1 MKRKMNFVLAFLI
14 GFFVVMP
21 SVNAK
26 TTVNEQE
33 YDSLEDAIKAVGSA
47 EATFKLTGDEVGDAK
62 TINIPAGANYTIDGG
77 NFTVNYSFKLDATSA
92 ENSTLKVM
100 NLIMDGNG
108 TLGMAINSQEQEYKP
123 NELTLSVINSTIRN
137 YTNKGFYLTNV
148 KNLLVDNVKFND
160 LATTEQTWYQGD
172 YALDVNLIGVQDAEI
187 TIKNSTFAGH
197 SGGNAP
203 IKVTQRG
210 GFDDINTDVKYYPQG
225 HSNEPASI
233 KSLIVENCDFTG
245 VTGNS
250 KGDVIIGSS
259 PNDDGTARTSATAY
273 NYKVVAKEGTTTE
286 VYTRSTK
293 EAEESGANK
302 PVVVEAGSPLMQLTN
317 YVLNSDDSNIDLE
330 VNKTYQLN
338 YYFGDKGA
346 TIVNAPTVTFRSSDD
361 SIVSVSSDGV
371 LTAKKAGTATIYATY
386 DSGEYNWQVNVVK
399 ATEEGTST
407 ENVENPNTSD
417 GVLLFLGLTIVGF
430 AGVALAYR
438 RLHN

>member
-33 YDSLEDAIKAVGSA
+33 YDTLEDAINAIGGV
-47 EATFKLTGDEVGDAK
+47 EATFKITSDEVGNAK

-77 NFTVNYSFKLDATSA
+77 NFTVNYSFNLDATSA
-92 ENSTLKVM
+92 ENSTLKIM
-100 NLIMDGNG
+100 NLIMDGNNS
-108 TLGMAINSQEQEYKP
+108 LGMAIKSQNQTTKP
-123 NELTLSVINSTIRN
+123 NELTLSVTNSTIRN
-137 YTNKGFYLTNV
+137 YKEKGLYLTNI

-160 LATTEQTWYQGD
+160 LATTTQTWCTGD
-172 YALDVNLIGVQDAEI
+172 YALDVNLIGIQDAEI
-187 TIKNSTFAGH
+187 TIKNSTFAGK
-197 SGGNAP
+197 SGGNSP

-210 GFDDINTDVKYYPQG
+210 GFDDINTDIPYYSVG
-225 HSNEPASI
+225 HSNDPASI
-233 KSLIVENCDFTG
+233 ASLVVENCDFTA

-259 PNDDGTARTSATAY
+259 PNTDGSARTSATLY
-273 NYKVVAKEGTTTE
+273 DYKVVAKEGTTTE

-302 PVVVEAGSPLMQLTN
+302 PFIVEAGSPLMQLTN

-330 VNKTYQLN
+330 ENKTYQLS

-371 LTAKKAGTATIYATY
+371 LTAKKTGTATIYATY
-386 DSGEYNWQVNVVK
+386 DSGEYNWQVNVV
-399 ATEEGTST
+399 ADNETVAGEE
-407 ENVENPNTSD
+407 VENPNTSD
-417 GVLLFLGLTIVGF
+417 GVLLFLGLTVVGF

>member
-14 GFFVVMP
+14 GFFVVIP

-33 YDSLEDAIKAVGSA
+33 YDTLEDAINAIGGV
-47 EATFKLTGDEVGDAK
+47 EATFKITSDEVGDVK

-77 NFTVNYSFKLDATSA
+77 NFTVNYSFNLDATSA
-92 ENSTLKVM
+92 ENSTLKIM
-100 NLIMDGNG
+100 NLIMDGDN
-108 TLGMAINSQEQEYKP
+108 TLGMAINSQNQSTKP
-123 NELTLSVINSTIRN
+123 NELTLSVTNSTIRN
-137 YTNKGFYLTNV
+137 YKSKGLYLTNI
-148 KNLLVDNVKFND
+148 KNLLIDNVKFND
-160 LATTEQTWYQGD
+160 LATTTQTWCTGD

-187 TIKNSTFAGH
+187 VIKNSIFAGK
-197 SGGNAP
+197 SGGNSP

-210 GFDDINTDVKYYPQG
+210 GIDDINTDIPYYKEG
-225 HSNEPASI
+225 HSNTPASV
-233 KSLIVENCDFTG
+233 KSLVVENCDFTA

-259 PNDDGTARTSATAY
+259 PNNDGTARTSATLY
-273 NYKVVAKEGTTTE
+273 DYKVVAKEGTTTE

-302 PVVVEAGSPLMQLTN
+302 PFIVEAGSPLMQLTN

-330 VNKTYQLN
+330 ENKTYQLS

-386 DSGEYNWQVNVVK
+386 DSGEYNWQVNVAANNGTV
-399 ATEEGTST
+399 AGEE
-407 ENVENPNTSD
+407 VENPNTSD
-417 GVLLFLGLTIVGF
+417 GVLLFLGLTVVGF

>member
-47 EATFKLTGDEVGDAK
+47 EATFKLTSDEVGDAK

-399 ATEEGTST
+399 ANEDTVEE
-407 ENVENPNTSD
+407 VKNPETSD
-417 GVLLFLGLTIVGF
+417 GILLFLSLTVVGF

>member
-21 SVNAK
+21 NVNAK

-33 YDSLEDAIKAVGSA
+33 YDNLEDAIKAVGSA
-47 EATFKLTGDEVGDAK
+47 EATFKLTSDEVGDAK

-197 SGGNAP
+197 SGGKAP

-293 EAEESGANK
+293 EAEENGTNK
-302 PVVVEAGSPLMQLTN
+302 PVVVEAGSPLMQLTS
-317 YVLNSDDSNIDLE
+317 YVLNSDDGNINLE
-330 VNKTYQLN
+330 VNGTYQLN

-399 ATEEGTST
+399 AAEGEAVEE
-407 ENVENPNTSD
+407 VENPNTSD
-417 GVLLFLGLTIVGF
+417 GVLLFLGLTVVGF
-430 AGVALAYR
+430 AGIALTYR

>member
-21 SVNAK
+21 NVNAK

-33 YDSLEDAIKAVGSA
+33 YDNLEDAIKAVGSA
-47 EATFKLTGDEVGDAK
+47 DATFKLTSDEIGSPK
-62 TINIPAGANYTIDGG
+62 TINIPAGASYTIDGG
-77 NFTVNYSFKLDATSA
+77 NFTVNYSFNLDATAS
-92 ENSTLKVM
+92 ENSSLKVT
-100 NLIMDGNG
+100 NLIMDGDNS
-108 TLGMAINSQEQEYKP
+108 LGMAITSQNQSTKP
-123 NELTLSVINSTIRN
+123 NELTLSVTNSTIRN
-137 YTNKGFYLTNV
+137 YKSKGLYLTNI
-148 KNLLVDNVKFND
+148 KNLLIDNVKFND
-160 LATTEQTWYQGD
+160 LATTTQTWCTGD
-172 YALDVNLIGVQDAEI
+172 YALDVNLIGVQNAEI

-197 SGGNAP
+197 SGGNSP

-210 GFDDINTDVKYYPQG
+210 GFDDINTDIPYYKEG
-225 HSNEPASI
+225 HSNTPASI
-233 KSLIVENCDFTG
+233 KSLVVENCDFTD

-259 PNDDGTARTSATAY
+259 PNDDGTARTSATLY

-293 EAEESGANK
+293 EAEENGTNK
-302 PVVVEAGSPLMQLTN
+302 PVVVEAGSPLMQLTS
-317 YVLNSDDSNIDLE
+317 YVLNSDDGNINLE
-330 VNKTYQLN
+330 VNGTYQLN

-399 ATEEGTST
+399 AAEGEAVEE
-407 ENVENPNTSD
+407 VENPNTSD
-417 GVLLFLGLTIVGF
+417 GVLLFLGLTVVGF
-430 AGVALAYR
+430 AGTALAYR

>member
-33 YDSLEDAIKAVGSA
+33 YDTLEDAINAVGGV
-47 EATFKLTGDEVGDAK
+47 EATFTLTSDEVGNAK

-77 NFTVNYSFKLDATSA
+77 NFTVNYSFNLDATSTK
-92 ENSTLKVM
+92 NSSLKVM
-100 NLIMDGNG
+100 NLIMDGNS
-108 TLGMAINSQEQEYKP
+108 TLTTAINSQNQSTTP
-123 NELTLSVINSTIRN
+123 NELTLSVTNSTIKN

-148 KNLLVDNVKFND
+148 KNLLVDNVNFNN
-160 LATTEQTWYQGD
+160 LAFTEQEWYKGD
-172 YALDVNLIGVQDAEI
+172 YTIDINLIGVQDAEI
-187 TIKNSTFAGH
+187 TIKNSTFSGKA
-197 SGGNAP
+197 GGNAP

-210 GFDDINTDVKYYPQG
+210 GFDDINTDIPYYKVG
-225 HSNEPASI
+225 HSNTPASV
-233 KSLIVENCDFTG
+233 KSLIVENCDFTQ
-245 VTGNS
+245 VTDNS
-250 KGDVIIGSS
+250 KGDVCIGSS
-259 PNDDGTARTSATAY
+259 PNSDGTARTSATLY
-273 NYKVVAKEGTTTE
+273 NYKVTAKEGTTTE
-286 VYTRSTK
+286 VYTRSTT
-293 EAEESGANK
+293 EAEANGTNV

-317 YVLNSDDSNIDLE
+317 YVLNSDDGNINLE

-371 LTAKKAGTATIYATY
+371 LTAKKTGTATIYATY
-386 DSGEYNWQVNVVK
+386 DNGEYNWQVNVVG
-399 ATEEGTST
+399 ANETTAEE
-407 ENVENPNTSD
+407 VENPNTSD
-417 GVLLFLGLTIVGF
+417 GILLFLGLTVVGF
-430 AGVALAYR
+430 AGVALTYR

>member
-21 SVNAK
+21 NVNAK

-33 YDSLEDAIKAVGSA
+33 YDSLEDAINAVGSA
-47 EATFKLTGDEVGDAK
+47 EATFKITSDEIGSPK

-77 NFTVNYSFKLDATSA
+77 NFTVNYSFNLDATSE
-92 ENSTLKVM
+92 ENSSLKVM
-100 NLIMDGNG
+100 NLIMDGKS
-108 TLGMAINSQEQEYKP
+108 TLATAINSQNQSTTP
-123 NELTLSVINSTIRN
+123 NELTLSVTNSTIKN

-148 KNLLVDNVKFND
+148 KNLLVDNVNFNN
-160 LATTEQTWYQGD
+160 LAFTEQEWYKGD
-172 YALDVNLIGVQDAEI
+172 YTIDINLIGVQDAEI
-187 TIKNSTFAGH
+187 TIKNSTFSGKA
-197 SGGNAP
+197 GGNAP

-210 GFDDINTDVKYYPQG
+210 GFDDINTDIPYYKVG
-225 HSNEPASI
+225 HSNTPTSV

-245 VTGNS
+245 VTDNS
-250 KGDVIIGSS
+250 KGDVCIGSS

-293 EAEESGANK
+293 EAEESGTNK

-317 YVLNSDDSNIDLE
+317 YILNSDDGNINLG
-330 VNKTYQLN
+330 VNEIYQLN

-386 DSGEYNWQVNVVK
+386 DNGEYNWQVNVVGSNE
-399 ATEEGTST
+399 TTPVEE
-407 ENVENPNTSD
+407 VENPETSD
-417 GVLLFLGLTIVGF
+417 GILLFLSLTIVGF
-430 AGVALAYR
+430 AGVALTYK

>member
-21 SVNAK
+21 NVNAK

-33 YDSLEDAIKAVGSA
+33 YDSLEDAINAVGSV
-47 EATFKLTGDEVGDAK
+47 EATFKITSDEIGSPK
-62 TINIPAGANYTIDGG
+62 TINIPAGASYTIDGG
-77 NFTVNYSFKLDATSA
+77 NFTVNYSFKLDATAA
-92 ENSTLKVM
+92 ENSSLKVM
-100 NLIMDGNG
+100 NLIMDGKS
-108 TLGMAINSQEQEYKP
+108 TLATAINSQNQSTTP
-123 NELTLSVINSTIRN
+123 NELTLSVTNSTIKN

-148 KNLLVDNVKFND
+148 KNLLVDNVNFNN
-160 LATTEQTWYQGD
+160 LAFTEQEWYKGD
-172 YALDVNLIGVQDAEI
+172 YTIDINLIGVQDAEI
-187 TIKNSTFAGH
+187 TIKNSTFSGKA
-197 SGGNAP
+197 GGNAP

-210 GFDDINTDVKYYPQG
+210 GFDDINTDIPYYKVG
-225 HSNEPASI
+225 HSNTPASV

-245 VTGNS
+245 VTDNS
-250 KGDVIIGSS
+250 KGDVCIGSQY
-259 PNDDGTARTSATAY
+259 NDDGTARTSATLY

-293 EAEESGANK
+293 EAEENGTNK
-302 PVVVEAGSPLMQLTN
+302 PVVVEAGSPLMQLTS
-317 YVLNSDDSNIDLE
+317 YVLNSDDGNINLE
-330 VNKTYQLN
+330 VNGTYQLS

-399 ATEEGTST
+399 ATEGEAV
-407 ENVENPNTSD
+407 EEVENPNTSD
-417 GVLLFLGLTIVGF
+417 GVLLFLGLTVVGF
-430 AGVALAYR
+430 AGIALTYR

>member
-21 SVNAK
+21 NVNAK

-33 YDSLEDAIKAVGSA
+33 YDSLEDAINAVGSA
-47 EATFKLTGDEVGDAK
+47 EATFKITSDEIGSPK

-77 NFTVNYSFKLDATSA
+77 NFTVNYSFNLDATSE
-92 ENSTLKVM
+92 ENSSLKVM
-100 NLIMDGNG
+100 NLIMDGKS
-108 TLGMAINSQEQEYKP
+108 TLATAINSQNQSTTP
-123 NELTLSVINSTIRN
+123 NELTLSVTNSTIKN

-148 KNLLVDNVKFND
+148 KNLLVDNVNFNN
-160 LATTEQTWYQGD
+160 LAFTEQEWYKGD
-172 YALDVNLIGVQDAEI
+172 YTIDINLIGVQDAEI
-187 TIKNSTFAGH
+187 TIKNSTFSGKA
-197 SGGNAP
+197 GGNAP

-210 GFDDINTDVKYYPQG
+210 GFDDINTDIPYYKVG
-225 HSNEPASI
+225 HSNTPASV

-245 VTGNS
+245 VTDNS
-250 KGDVIIGSS
+250 KGDVCIGSS

-293 EAEESGANK
+293 EAEESGTNK

-317 YVLNSDDSNIDLE
+317 YILNSDDGNINLG
-330 VNKTYQLN
+330 VNEIYQLN

-386 DSGEYNWQVNVVK
+386 DNGEYNWQVNVVGSNE
-399 ATEEGTST
+399 TTPVEE
-407 ENVENPNTSD
+407 VENPETSD
-417 GVLLFLGLTIVGF
+417 GILLFLGLTVVGF
-430 AGVALAYR
+430 AGVALTYR

>member
-21 SVNAK
+21 NVNAK

-33 YDSLEDAIKAVGSA
+33 YDSLEDAINAVGSA
-47 EATFKLTGDEVGDAK
+47 EATFKITSDEIGSPK

-77 NFTVNYSFKLDATSA
+77 NFTVNYSFNLDATSE
-92 ENSTLKVM
+92 ENSSLKVM
-100 NLIMDGNG
+100 NLIMDGKS
-108 TLGMAINSQEQEYKP
+108 TLATAINSQNQSTIP
-123 NELTLSVINSTIRN
+123 NELTLSVTNSTIKN

-148 KNLLVDNVKFND
+148 KNLLVDNVNFNN
-160 LATTEQTWYQGD
+160 LAFTEQEWYKGD
-172 YALDVNLIGVQDAEI
+172 YTIDINLIGVQDAEI
-187 TIKNSTFAGH
+187 TIKNSTFSGKA
-197 SGGNAP
+197 GGNAP

-210 GFDDINTDVKYYPQG
+210 GFDDINTDIPYYKVG
-225 HSNEPASI
+225 HSNTPASV

-245 VTGNS
+245 VTDNS
-250 KGDVIIGSS
+250 KGDVCIGSS

-293 EAEESGANK
+293 EAEESGTNK

-317 YVLNSDDSNIDLE
+317 YVLNSDDGNINLE
-330 VNKTYQLN
+330 VNGTYQLN

-386 DSGEYNWQVNVVK
+386 DNGEYNWQVNVVGSNE
-399 ATEEGTST
+399 TTPVEE
-407 ENVENPNTSD
+407 VENPETSD
-417 GVLLFLGLTIVGF
+417 GILLFLSLTIVGF
-430 AGVALAYR
+430 AGVALTYK

>member
-21 SVNAK
+21 NVNAK

-33 YDSLEDAIKAVGSA
+33 YDNLEDAIKAVGSA
-47 EATFKLTGDEVGDAK
+47 EATFKLTSDEIGSPK
-62 TINIPAGANYTIDGG
+62 TINIPAGASYTIDGG
-77 NFTVNYSFKLDATSA
+77 NFTVNYSFNLDATAS
-92 ENSTLKVM
+92 ENSSLKVT
-100 NLIMDGNG
+100 NLIMDGDNS
-108 TLGMAINSQEQEYKP
+108 LGMAINSQNQSTKP
-123 NELTLSVINSTIRN
+123 NELTLSVTNSTIRN
-137 YTNKGFYLTNV
+137 YKSKGLYLTNI
-148 KNLLVDNVKFND
+148 KNLLIDNVKFND
-160 LATTEQTWYQGD
+160 LATTTQTWCTGD
-172 YALDVNLIGVQDAEI
+172 YALDVNLIGVQNAEI

-197 SGGNAP
+197 SGGNSP

-210 GFDDINTDVKYYPQG
+210 GFDDINTDIPYYKEG
-225 HSNEPASI
+225 HSNTPASI
-233 KSLIVENCDFTG
+233 KSLVVENCDFTD

-259 PNDDGTARTSATAY
+259 PNDDGTARTSATLY

-399 ATEEGTST
+399 AAEGEAVEE
-407 ENVENPNTSD
+407 VENPNTSD
-417 GVLLFLGLTIVGF
+417 GVLLFLGLTVVGF
-430 AGVALAYR
+430 AGTALAYR

>member
-21 SVNAK
+21 NVNAK

-33 YDSLEDAIKAVGSA
+33 YDTLEDAINTVGGV
-47 EATFKLTGDEVGDAK
+47 EATFTLTSDEVGNAK
-62 TINIPAGANYTIDGG
+62 TINIPAGASYTIDGG

-250 KGDVIIGSS
+250 KGDVIIGSKH
-259 PNDDGTARTSATAY
+259 NDDGTARTSATLY

-293 EAEESGANK
+293 EAEENGTNK
-302 PVVVEAGSPLMQLTN
+302 PVVVEAGSPLMQLTS
-317 YVLNSDDSNIDLE
+317 YVLNSDDGNINLE
-330 VNKTYQLN
+330 VNGTYQLN

-399 ATEEGTST
+399 VAEGEAVEE
-407 ENVENPNTSD
+407 VENPNTSD
-417 GVLLFLGLTIVGF
+417 GVLLFLGLTVVGF
-430 AGVALAYR
+430 AGIALTYR

>member
-33 YDSLEDAIKAVGSA
+33 YDTLEDAINAVGGV
-47 EATFKLTGDEVGDAK
+47 EATFTLTSDEVGNAK

-77 NFTVNYSFKLDATSA
+77 NFTVNYSFNLDAVSA
-92 ENSTLKVM
+92 ENSSLKIM
-100 NLIMDGNG
+100 NLTMDGNNS
-108 TLGMAINSQEQEYKP
+108 LGMAINSQNQSTKP
-123 NELTLSVINSTIRN
+123 NELTLSVTNSTIRN
-137 YTNKGFYLTNV
+137 YKSKGLYLTNI

-160 LATTEQTWYQGD
+160 LATTTQTWCTGD
-172 YALDVNLIGVQDAEI
+172 YALDVNLIGIQDAEI

-197 SGGNAP
+197 SGGKSP

-210 GFDDINTDVKYYPQG
+210 GFDDINTDIPYYKEG
-225 HSNEPASI
+225 HSNEPATI
-233 KSLIVENCDFTG
+233 ASLVVENCDFTA

-259 PNDDGTARTSATAY
+259 PNADGTARTSATSY

-286 VYTRSTK
+286 VYTRSTT
-293 EAEESGANK
+293 EAEANGTNV

-317 YVLNSDDSNIDLE
+317 YVLNSDDGNINLE

-371 LTAKKAGTATIYATY
+371 LTAKKTGTATIYATY
-386 DSGEYNWQVNVVK
+386 DNGEYNWQVNVVG
-399 ATEEGTST
+399 ANETTAEE
-407 ENVENPNTSD
+407 VENPNTSD
-417 GVLLFLGLTIVGF
+417 GILLFLGLTVVGF
-430 AGVALAYR
+430 AGVALTYR

>member
-21 SVNAK
+21 NVNAK

-33 YDSLEDAIKAVGSA
+33 YDSLEDAINAVGSA
-47 EATFKLTGDEVGDAK
+47 EATFKITSDEIGSPK

-77 NFTVNYSFKLDATSA
+77 NFTVNYSFNLDATSE
-92 ENSTLKVM
+92 ENSSLKVM
-100 NLIMDGNG
+100 NLIMDGKS
-108 TLGMAINSQEQEYKP
+108 TLATAINSQNQSTTP
-123 NELTLSVINSTIRN
+123 NELTLSVTNSTIKN

-148 KNLLVDNVKFND
+148 KNLLVDNVNFNN
-160 LATTEQTWYQGD
+160 LAFTEQEWYKGD
-172 YALDVNLIGVQDAEI
+172 YTIDINLIGVQDAEI
-187 TIKNSTFAGH
+187 TIKNSTFSGKA
-197 SGGNAP
+197 GGNAP

-210 GFDDINTDVKYYPQG
+210 GFDDINTDIPYYKVG
-225 HSNEPASI
+225 HSNTPASV

-245 VTGNS
+245 VTDNS
-250 KGDVIIGSS
+250 KGDVCIGSS

-293 EAEESGANK
+293 EAEESGTNK

-317 YVLNSDDSNIDLE
+317 YVLNSDDGNINLE
-330 VNKTYQLN
+330 VNGTYQLN

-386 DSGEYNWQVNVVK
+386 DNGEYNWQVNVVGSNE
-399 ATEEGTST
+399 TTPVEE
-407 ENVENPNTSD
+407 VENPETSD
-417 GVLLFLGLTIVGF
+417 GILLFLSLTIVGF
-430 AGVALAYR
+430 AGVALTYK

>member
-21 SVNAK
+21 NVNAK

-33 YDSLEDAIKAVGSA
+33 YDSLEDAINAVGSA
-47 EATFKLTGDEVGDAK
+47 EATFKITSDEIGSPK

-77 NFTVNYSFKLDATSA
+77 NFTVNYSFNLDATSE
-92 ENSTLKVM
+92 ENSSLKVM
-100 NLIMDGNG
+100 NLIMDGKS
-108 TLGMAINSQEQEYKP
+108 TLATAINSQNQSTTP
-123 NELTLSVINSTIRN
+123 NELTLSVTNSTIKN

-148 KNLLVDNVKFND
+148 KNLLVDNVNFNN
-160 LATTEQTWYQGD
+160 LAFTEQEWYKGD
-172 YALDVNLIGVQDAEI
+172 YTIDINLIGVQDAEI
-187 TIKNSTFAGH
+187 TIKNSTFSGKA
-197 SGGNAP
+197 GGNAP

-210 GFDDINTDVKYYPQG
+210 GFDDINTDIPYYKVG
-225 HSNEPASI
+225 HSNTPASV

-245 VTGNS
+245 VTDNS
-250 KGDVIIGSS
+250 KGDVCIGSS

-293 EAEESGANK
+293 EAEESGTNK

-330 VNKTYQLN
+330 INKTYQLS

-386 DSGEYNWQVNVVK
+386 DNGEYNWQVNVVGSNE
-399 ATEEGTST
+399 TTPVEE
-407 ENVENPNTSD
+407 VENPETSD
-417 GVLLFLGLTIVGF
+417 GILLFLSLTIVGF
-430 AGVALAYR
+430 AGVALTYK